1 MQTVTLSISKK
12 VVYNEIEKTTSYA
25 GQKMAGE
32 DATAYQRMRTVDDDS
47 TQLDRF
53 WDESKAEFCKQMK
66 GYLVRE
72 NNGIDEATG
81 VTEIGFV
88 LELSDSYDTVLKETM
103 QQDLVS
109 FFVLNIIAKW
119 FTLANKTDAAGYKEA
134 ANNML
139 IGIHKNALHRKR
151 PTRPTY

>member
-53 WDESKAEFCKQMK
+53 FDESKAEFCKQMK
-66 GYLVRE
+66 GYLVQE
-72 NNGIDEATG
+72 KYGTDEATG

-88 LELSDSYDTVLKETM
+88 LELSDSFDTVLKETM